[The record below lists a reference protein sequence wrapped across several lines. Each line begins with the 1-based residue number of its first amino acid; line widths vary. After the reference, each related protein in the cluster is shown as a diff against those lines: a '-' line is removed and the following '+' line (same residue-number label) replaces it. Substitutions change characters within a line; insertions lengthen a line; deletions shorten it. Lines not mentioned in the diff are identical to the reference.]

1 MTSVK
6 TVADIG
12 RAIRQARQALGLT
25 QHQLAAACGVGN
37 RYLGELER
45 GKVTISLGPALRVV
59 QGLGGEIVIKGMPEK
74 EDTPGGVP
82 SCTRASDTQQETTQ

>member
-25 QHQLAAACGVGN
+25 QHQLALACGVGN

-45 GKVTISLGPALRVV
+45 GKATIALGPALRVI
-59 QGLGGEIVIKGMPEK
+59 QGLGGEVVIDGLPDI
-74 EDTPGGVP
+74 EDDPNG
-82 SCTRASDTQQETTQ
+82 S